1 LQREVTMNRT
11 ITVAVKELTEIFK
24 DRRTVLV
31 SLFFALFFSIMYSM
45 QFLDKEK
52 FIDMSTIDSSVF
64 FLSTAVGFFVVYMS
78 TSQIFLREKL
88 DKVIE
93 TVMCTP
99 LTLREMWCGKVLAI
113 TIFSYSL
120 AIFTAVIIA
129 TASSF
134 FSGALLLPG
143 APVFFHV
150 FIGVPV
156 FAAAIAG
163 LMGFVQLYLGLREN
177 RIVNFIIF
185 VPIFAALYGAGYVI
199 GSNVTISWS
208 HVGILL
214 LISAGLMGISAYL
227 IGHLSRERIITTIS

>member
-1 LQREVTMNRT
+1 MAMSRT
-11 ITVAVKELTEIFK
+11 TIVAGKELSEIFK
-24 DRRTVLV
+24 DRRTVGV
-31 SLFFALFFSIMYSM
+31 SVFFALFFSVMYSM
-45 QFLDKEK
+45 QFLDKES
-52 FIDMSTIDSSVF
+52 FMNASTIDSSVF

-99 LTLREMWCGKVLAI
+99 LTLREIWFGKVLAVS
-113 TIFSYSL
+113 IFSYLL
-120 AIFTAVIIA
+120 AIFTAMVIV

-143 APVFFHV
+143 MAVFFHV

-156 FAAAIAG
+156 FVAAIAG

-199 GSNVTISWS
+199 GSDLTVSWS
-208 HVGILL
+208 YTGTLL
-214 LISAGLMGISAYL
+214 LISVILIGIASYL
-227 IGHLSRERIITTIS
+227 IRHLSKERIMTTIS

>member
-1 LQREVTMNRT
+1 MNRT
-11 ITVAVKELTEIFK
+11 VIVAGKELSEIFK
-24 DRRTVLV
+24 DKRTVIV

-45 QFLDKEK
+45 QFLDKEN
-52 FIDMSTIDSSVF
+52 FINASTIDSSVF

-99 LTLREMWCGKVLAI
+99 LTLREIWLGKILAI
-113 TIFSYSL
+113 TIFSYLL
-120 AIFTAVIIA
+120 AIFTAVVIV

-134 FSGALLLPG
+134 FCGALLLPG
-143 APVFFHV
+143 IPVFFHV

-156 FAAAIAG
+156 FVAAIAG

-199 GSNVTISWS
+199 GSNATVSWS
-208 HVGILL
+208 YIGILL
-214 LISAGLMGISAYL
+214 LISAFLMGLAAYL
-227 IGHLSRERIITTIS
+227 IRHLSKERIMTTIS